1 MDFYDR
7 ASAWAEERIKDIG
20 ETADR
25 LLSGNADFEDLE
37 FVLHTALLFI
47 EPIVDYFAPG
57 QGEMAEQIK
66 ISLKDQVDDLVR
78 FVAAAVSTIVPLV
91 NESIAGLAPKA
102 GPEIAD
108 PEISADLEIKADAE
122 LAAAIEEPTAGLENE
137 MSEQQVKAAQETA
150 ALEEKFKAEQDEM
163 AGKLDKM
170 RDNYFEKHPDLPEDQ
185 RADAEQT
192 FKTIKDDA
200 IGALE
205 AQQATR
211 LVELQARQQ
220 DQRDDLEERR
230 KELDR
235 TRDQRG

>member
-7 ASAWAEERIKDIG
+7 ASKWAESRIKDIG

-25 LLSGNADFEDLE
+25 LLSGNVDFEDLE

-47 EPIVDYFAPG
+47 EPIVDSFAPG
-57 QGEMAEQIK
+57 QGEVAEQIK
-66 ISLKDQVDDLVR
+66 LSIKDQVDDLVR
-78 FVAAAVSTIVPLV
+78 FVAAVVSAIVPLV

-102 GPEIAD
+102 D
-108 PEISADLEIKADAE
+108 PEISTDLEMRADAE
-122 LAAAIEEPTAGLENE
+122 QAAAAIEELTAELEVE
-137 MSEQQVKAAQETA
+137 MSEEQGRAEQETA

-170 RDNYFEKHPDLPEDQ
+170 RDRYFENHPDLDKDQ

-200 IGALE
+200 VEALK
-205 AQQATR
+205 AQQDSR
-211 LVELQARQQ
+211 LVELQDRQQ
-220 DQRDDLEERR
+220 DQRDDYEKLRE
-230 KELDR
+230 ELDG